1 MLFGSCA
8 CGTVTYAINRGIIGD
23 ISYCHC
29 WKCRKTSGSSFSTA
43 ASIRAE
49 DLEITSGSDQLAFW
63 QSAPGF
69 KRYFARCCG
78 ASLYKSN
85 AAEPT
90 ELRLRLGTLD
100 SDPGSKSVLHFAAGS
115 KAPWVEIMDDLAID
129 PSGPPFG
136 IRGE

>member
-8 CGTVTYAINRGIIGD
+8 CGQVTYTLKGELIGE

-43 ASIRAE
+43 ASMRAE
-49 DLEITSGSDQLAFW
+49 DFEVTSGSEQLAFW
-63 QSAPGF
+63 ASAPGY
-69 KRYFARCCG
+69 KRYFTRCCG
-78 ASLYKSN
+78 ASLYKSSD
-85 AAEPT
+85 AEPQ

-100 SDPGSKSVLHFAAGS
+100 SDPGSKSTLHCAAGS
-115 KAPWVEIMDDLAID
+115 KAPWVEIKDDLAID

-136 IRGE
+136 TRGH